1 VANKKGKG
9 FGIAS
14 LSVVAVMALAACGAG
29 AAQSST
35 SSSTSTT
42 TGTGGTLTANDLAHP
57 TKALCKS
64 GKTYKIGY
72 EVFSS
77 SQPFAVSV
85 SDSLVAAAKA
95 IGCAT
100 VITEVDNMNGPQ
112 AIANVKT
119 EINEGINLFVD
130 FQVLAP
136 YQQAIANL
144 LKAHHIPAV
153 TIVGALLP
161 GFPSLGL
168 SPFNGEK
175 KAMLAQAAFEKS
187 KYPGVVPYFV
197 GGAEPESGA
206 AVLARYNGAVAGF
219 KQAYPG
225 VPASHIIEVDTNG
238 TQSTA
243 YSVAKQAASRIPAGS
258 VVLTQAVN
266 DEDTAGVWQGVTAH
280 GGFKAVLSESFGGD
294 SYGMSQVCKNP
305 KSYAGAWDLEPQ
317 TWGPTALSLVMEQA
331 NGMKVPATTSILGVQ
346 ATKANGLAGCK

>member
-1 VANKKGKG
+1 VAYRKSN
-9 FGIAS
+9 GIK
-14 LSVVAVMALAACGAG
+14 VVGRVVLPVVLVAGMAVATSGAG
-29 AAQSST
+29 AAVKSSNAV
-35 SSSTSTT
+35 
-42 TGTGGTLTANDLAHP
+42 TAHSLSNP

-85 SDSLVAAAKA
+85 SKSLVAAAKKV
-95 IGCAT
+95 GCAS

-144 LKAHHIPAV
+144 LKSHHIPAV

-168 SPFNGEK
+168 DPYNGEEK
-175 KAMLAQAAFEKS
+175 GMLAQAAFVKS
-187 KYPGVVPYFV
+187 KYPGVSPYFV

-206 AVLARYNGAVAGF
+206 AVLLRYKGAVAGF
-219 KQAYPG
+219 KKAFPG
-225 VPASHIIEVDTNG
+225 LPASHIIEVDTNG

-258 VVLTQAVN
+258 VVMTQAVN

-280 GGFKAVLSESFGGD
+280 GGFKAVTAESFGGD
-294 SYGMSQVCKNP
+294 SYGMSQVCANP
-305 KSYAGAWDLEPQ
+305 KSYAGAWNLEPS
-317 TWGPTALSLVMEQA
+317 TWGPTALTLVMDQE
-331 NGMKVPATTSILGVQ
+331 NGKKVPASTSILGVQ
-346 ATKANGLAGCK
+346 ATKANGMAGCK

>member
-1 VANKKGKG
+1 VAYKKGKG
-9 FGIAS
+9 IGPAL
-14 LSVVAVMALAACGAG
+14 LSVVTLLALTAGVAG
-29 AAQSST
+29 AAQRGTTAT
-35 SSSTSTT
+35 SSSTSSV
-42 TGTGGTLTANDLAHP
+42 GATLTAHDLSHP

-168 SPFNGEK
+168 SPFQGEE
-175 KAMLAQAAFEKS
+175 KAMLAQAAFVKA
-187 KYPGVVPYFV
+187 KYPGSQPYFV

-206 AVLARYNGAVAGF
+206 AVLARFEGAKAGF
-219 KQAYPG
+219 EKAFPG
-225 VPASHIIEVDTNG
+225 LPASHVIEVDTNG

-258 VVLTQAVN
+258 VVMTQAVN

-280 GGFKAVLSESFGGD
+280 GGFKAVIAESFGGD

-305 KSYAGAWDLEPQ
+305 KTYAGAWDLEPQ

-331 NGMKVPATTSILGVQ
+331 NGLKVPATTSILGVQ

>member
-1 VANKKGKG
+1 MWVVGRVVLPVVLVGGMAVAT
-9 FGIAS
+9 S
-14 LSVVAVMALAACGAG
+14 GAG
-29 AAQSST
+29 ASVKPH
-35 SSSTSTT
+35 
-42 TGTGGTLTANDLAHP
+42 DLSHP

-64 GKTYKIGY
+64 GKHYKIGY

-85 SDSLVAAAKA
+85 STSLVAAAKA
-95 IGCAT
+95 VGCAS

-136 YQQAIANL
+136 YQPAIAAL

-168 SPFNGEK
+168 DPFNGEEK
-175 KAMLAQAAFEKS
+175 GMLAQAAFVKS

-206 AVLARYNGAVAGF
+206 AVLLRYQGAVAGF
-219 KQAYPG
+219 KKAFPG
-225 VPASHIIEVDTNG
+225 VPANHIIEVDTNG

-266 DEDTAGVWQGVTAH
+266 DEDTAGVWQGVSAH
-280 GGFKAVLSESFGGD
+280 GGFKAVTAESFGGD
-294 SYGMSQVCKNP
+294 SYGMSQVCTHP
-305 KSYAGAWDLEPQ
+305 SAYAGAWDLEPQ
-317 TWGPTALSLVMEQA
+317 TWGPTALTLVMEQE
-331 NGMKVPATTSILGVQ
+331 NGLKVPASTSILGVQ
-346 ATKANGLAGCK
+346 ATKANGLAGCKK

>member
-1 VANKKGKG
+1 MANRKISGIQMMGRVVFPVVLVAGL
-9 FGIAS
+9 A
-14 LSVVAVMALAACGAG
+14 VATSDAG
-29 AAQSST
+29 AAVSPKAT
-35 SSSTSTT
+35 SAH
-42 TGTGGTLTANDLAHP
+42 GLANP

-85 SDSLVAAAKA
+85 SKSLVAAAKA
-95 IGCAT
+95 VGCAS

-130 FQVLAP
+130 FQVLQP

-168 SPFNGEK
+168 DPFNGEEK
-175 KAMLAQAAFEKS
+175 GMLAQAAYVKS
-187 KYPGVVPYFV
+187 KYPGVTPYFV

-206 AVLARYNGAVAGF
+206 AVLLRYKGAVAGF
-219 KQAYPG
+219 KKAFPG
-225 VPASHIIEVDTNG
+225 APANHIIEVDTNG

-258 VVLTQAVN
+258 VVMTQAVN

-280 GGFKAVLSESFGGD
+280 GGFKAVTAESFGGD
-294 SYGMSQVCKNP
+294 SYGMSQVCANP
-305 KSYAGAWDLEPQ
+305 KSYAGAWALEPQ
-317 TWGPTALSLVMEQA
+317 TWGPTALSLVMMQE
-331 NGMKVPATTSILGVQ
+331 NGQKVPAATSILGQQ

>member
-1 VANKKGKG
+1 MARIALPVVLVAGM
-9 FGIAS
+9 A
-14 LSVVAVMALAACGAG
+14 VVTSNAG
-29 AAQSST
+29 ASIKPH
-35 SSSTSTT
+35 
-42 TGTGGTLTANDLAHP
+42 DLSHP
-57 TKALCKS
+57 TSALCKS

-85 SDSLVAAAKA
+85 SNSLVAAAKA
-95 IGCAT
+95 VGCAT
-100 VITEVDNMNGPQ
+100 VVTEVDNMNGPQ

-119 EINEGINLFVD
+119 EINEGITLFVD

-175 KAMLAQAAFEKS
+175 SGMLAQAAFVKA
-187 KYPGVVPYFV
+187 KYPGIKPYFV

-206 AVLARYNGAVAGF
+206 AVLLRYQGAVAGF
-219 KQAYPG
+219 KQAFPG
-225 VPASHIIEVDTNG
+225 IPASHIIEVDTNG

-258 VVLTQAVN
+258 VVMTQAVN
-266 DEDTAGVWQGVTAH
+266 DEDTAGVWQGVSAH
-280 GGFKAVLSESFGGD
+280 GGFKLVTAESFGGD
-294 SYGMSQVCKNP
+294 SYGMSQVCKYP
-305 KSYAGAWDLEPQ
+305 KNYSGAWDLEPQ
-317 TWGPTALSLVMEQA
+317 TWGPTALSLVMEQE
-331 NGMKVPATTSILGVQ
+331 NGLKVPGTTSILGVQ
-346 ATKANGLAGCK
+346 ATKANKLAGCK

>member
-1 VANKKGKG
+1 MANKKGKG
-9 FGIAS
+9 FGTAA
-14 LSVVAVMALAACGAG
+14 LSVIAVVALAAGAAG
-29 AAQSST
+29 AAQGST
-35 SSSTSTT
+35 ASSSK
-42 TGTGGTLTANDLAHP
+42 GTGVSLTAKDLAHP

-77 SQPFAVSV
+77 SQPFAVAV
-85 SDSLVAAAKA
+85 SNSLVAAAKSV
-95 IGCAT
+95 GCAT
-100 VITEVDNMNGPQ
+100 VVTEVDNMNGPQ

-119 EINEGINLFVD
+119 EINEGINAFVD

-175 KAMLAQAAFEKS
+175 KAMLAQAAFEKK
-187 KYPGVVPYFV
+187 KYPGVQPYFV

-206 AVLARYNGAVAGF
+206 AVLARFNGAKAGF
-219 KQAYPG
+219 EQAFPG
-225 VPASHIIEVDTNG
+225 IPASHIIEVDTNG

-258 VVLTQAVN
+258 VVMTQAVN

-280 GGFKAVLSESFGGD
+280 GGFKAVLAESFGGD

-305 KSYAGAWDLEPQ
+305 NSYAGAWDLEPQ